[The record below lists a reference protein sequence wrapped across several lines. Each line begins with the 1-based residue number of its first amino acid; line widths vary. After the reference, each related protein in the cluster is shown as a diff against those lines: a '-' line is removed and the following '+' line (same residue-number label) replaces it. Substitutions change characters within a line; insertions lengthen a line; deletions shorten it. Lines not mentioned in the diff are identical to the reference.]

1 MCVIYNQHIRIVYD
15 VLTGRSQDGE
25 EESGTKYTVS
35 GLVYQIYKKRI
46 LQWSKV
52 CAARPRIGDKS
63 LKKSLLCFAK
73 FLTCEKIFY
82 YEQSASIC
90 VNQS

>member
-1 MCVIYNQHIRIVYD
+1 MMCLQEGVKMERKN
-15 VLTGRSQDGE
+15 LARSTLYLALY
-25 EESGTKYTVS
+25 TKFT
-35 GLVYQIYKKRI
+35 KKRI

-63 LKKSLLCFAK
+63 LRKSLLCLAK

>member
-1 MCVIYNQHIRIVYD
+1 MMCLQEGVKM
-15 VLTGRSQDGE
+15 
-25 EESGTKYTVS
+25 ESKNLALSTLYLALYTKFT
-35 GLVYQIYKKRI
+35 KKWI

-63 LKKSLLCFAK
+63 LKRSLLCFGK